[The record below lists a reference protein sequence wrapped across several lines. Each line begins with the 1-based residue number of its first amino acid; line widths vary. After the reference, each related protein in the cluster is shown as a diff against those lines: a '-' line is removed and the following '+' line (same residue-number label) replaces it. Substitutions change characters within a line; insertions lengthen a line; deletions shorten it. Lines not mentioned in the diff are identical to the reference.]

1 MNKRKAFVFSV
12 QAKFFKSTGKKKKKI
27 NVTLFVRGKSDLH
40 VMSLA
45 AFL

>member
-1 MNKRKAFVFSV
+1 MNKPKAFVFQCPSKV
-12 QAKFFKSTGKKKKKI
+12 FQVHWQKKKKI
-27 NVTLFVRGKSDLH
+27 SMTLFVRGEIDLH